1 MADVTSP
8 SAASP
13 GGPLGPIALALS
25 GGGYRAA
32 AFHLGTLRT
41 LQEAGLLQSVD
52 VLSTV
57 SGGTIVGASYAL
69 SQVRNEGF
77 ERFYDDFLTRLR
89 TQRPIH
95 RAAQLLTRQHNTL
108 PRRTLIAA
116 QAAALD
122 EQYYSGAKFGEF
134 FAAPIH
140 IGEIIF
146 NATDFRCGLPFRFQR
161 SRNPRARIG
170 NGKHW
175 MPPEI
180 ARQMRLA
187 DVVAASSCFP
197 GGFEPLGFP
206 HDFKWDDRDAVL
218 QALSDDSGE
227 QTFSEPLPLMDGGV
241 ADNQG
246 LGSLRVALDRRE
258 KEDQPPIGLVLIS
271 DADSPSSAPLI
282 KHVRSPQAGW
292 FSVNNAILSARVL
305 LVVAVIAACLLGRR
319 LTHMVVNRT
328 LPDWWLFVESTFS
341 FVVLSLAVVGLSVGL
356 RWINRTV
363 FHQIP
368 ERSGLDIVGTVGTL
382 SPGWLGDL
390 LRMRIESLYA
400 MSNSVFM
407 KNSRDLRY
415 REMFENDKLRDRVVA
430 NLIYELPKR
439 GAEMPGNG
447 DAKVQPSAAMIQIAT
462 YAGAM
467 PTTLWFEDTVQLDA
481 VVLCGR
487 CTTCY
492 NLLGHVRKRLDDD
505 AADPNQAADTL
516 TAIDLEALRSRL
528 LAIWQSLEAE
538 VQGERFAFVEVF
550 GKLS

>member
-8 SAASP
+8 LALSAR
-13 GGPLGPIALALS
+13 GPLGPIALALS

-32 AFHLGTLRT
+32 AFHLGTLRS
-41 LQEAGLLQSVD
+41 LQEAGLLESVD

-69 SQVRNEGF
+69 SQTRRESF

-95 RAAQLLTRQHNTL
+95 RAAQLLTRHHDTL
-108 PRRTLIAA
+108 TRRTLIAA

-122 EQYYSGAKFGEF
+122 EQFYAKAKFGEF
-134 FAAPIH
+134 FDSPIH

-175 MPPEI
+175 MPQQI
-180 ARQMRLA
+180 ASQMRLA

-197 GGFEPLGFP
+197 GGFEPIGFP
-206 HDFKWDDRDAVL
+206 HDFCWDDREAVL
-218 QALSDDSGE
+218 KALSADSGE
-227 QTFSEPLPLMDGGV
+227 QTFAEPLPLMDGGV

-271 DADSPSSAPLI
+271 DADSPSDAPLMA
-282 KHVRSPQAGW
+282 HVRDPQAGW
-292 FSVNNAILSARVL
+292 FSVNSLILGGRVL

-319 LTHMVVNRT
+319 LAQMILTRT

-341 FVVLSLAVVGLSVGL
+341 FVVLSFVVAGLFASL
-356 RWINRTV
+356 LWINRFV
-363 FHQIP
+363 IHQLP

-382 SPGWLGDL
+382 SLGWLGDL
-390 LRMRIESLYA
+390 LWMRIESLYA

-407 KNSRDLRY
+407 KNARDLRY
-415 REMFENDKLRDRVVA
+415 REIYENDKLRDRVVA

-439 GAEMPGNG
+439 GADAQGKG
-447 DAKVQPSAAMIQIAT
+447 DIKVQPSNAMIRIASC
-462 YAGAM
+462 AAAM
-467 PTTLWFEDTVQLDA
+467 PTTLWFEDSLQLDA

-487 CTTCY
+487 FTACY
-492 NLLGHVRKRLDDD
+492 NLIDHLQKRAKAENRSVDRGD
-505 AADPNQAADTL
+505 ASSAQSE
-516 TAIDLEALRSRL
+516 LELCSRL
-528 LAIWQSLEAE
+528 LAIWKLLEEEVERFPLEAI
-538 VQGERFAFVEVF
+538 
-550 GKLS
+550 